1 MVMNTDF
8 KIFHHTN
15 NNAPVLDN
23 IYGTMLDVLDACLVN
38 GFEVG
43 PVSSLTTSG
52 KTVTTTFSSS
62 HNLQK
67 YQVIKITGATQSEFN
82 GEHRITEVPNSNE
95 VRFELATAASTTIAS
110 GTIVASLPP
119 LGWEKPFYESNPAGG
134 GKAAYRSTNLLLPS
148 RPFLRVVDELDP
160 AYTETYAK
168 YAKVGIVEEM
178 TGINEMSGL
187 QAPYDASNPDKN
199 WIGTG
204 TGQSVVNG
212 WAKWYYARGYSPGVN
227 GDQYDYAGSPNGAR
241 KWVVLGNKDYFYIIP
256 SVNPATST
264 NPNQVL
270 LGFGYFKSIYNPD
283 NRSFFLAC
291 HDRNIAA
298 STSTSPAIYGGL
310 HASNSSNRSNT
321 GLILFQKYDG
331 TSVYNQGQGK
341 SLNGLSGSFYSGS
354 SDNYLTPYNG
364 NYIFSPVNIFDQV
377 TNTTGLV
384 ARGKAPSIHWVFHN
398 KPFSDLGFVEK
409 EDLIYMVKD
418 IATSGSTLGQVMFM
432 LEGVEVD

>member
-43 PVSSLTTSG
+43 SVSSLTTSG
-52 KTVTTTFSSS
+52 KTVTATFSSS

-67 YQVIKITGATQSEFN
+67 YQVLKITGANQPEFN
-82 GEHRITEVPNSNE
+82 GEHSITNVPNSNE
-95 VRFELATAASTTIAS
+95 VKFELDSAASTTAAS

-160 AYTETYAK
+160 AYTGTYAK
-168 YAKVGIVEEM
+168 FAKVGIVEEM
-178 TGINEMSGL
+178 TGINEMLGL
-187 QAPYDASNPDKN
+187 QAPYNASNPDRN

-204 TGQSVVNG
+204 AGQSVVNG
-212 WAKWYYARGYSPGVN
+212 WAKWYYARSYEPNLNSN
-227 GDQYDYAGSPNGAR
+227 QYDYAAPANGAR

-256 SVNPATST
+256 SVTPTTTST
-264 NPNQVL
+264 ANQIV
-270 LGFGYFKSIYNPD
+270 LGFGHFKSIYNPD

-291 HDRNIAA
+291 LDRNIAA
-298 STSTSPAIYGGL
+298 STSTSPAIFGGL
-310 HASNSSNRSNT
+310 HASNNSNGGNT
-321 GLILFQKYDG
+321 GLVLFQKYDG

-341 SLNGLSGSFYSGS
+341 SLNGLSGSFSSGS
-354 SDNYLTPYNG
+354 SDNYLTPHNG
-364 NYIFSPVNIFDQV
+364 NYIFSQVNIFDQV
-377 TNTTGLV
+377 TASTGLV

-398 KPFSDLGFVEK
+398 KPFSDLSFVER
-409 EDLIYMVKD
+409 EGFIYMVKD
-418 IATSGSTLGQVMFM
+418 VATSGSTLGQVLFM
-432 LEGVEVD
+432 LEGV

>member
-43 PVSSLTTSG
+43 SVSSLTTSG
-52 KTVTTTFSSS
+52 KTVTATFSSS

-227 GDQYDYAGSPNGAR
+227 GNQYDYAGSSNGAR

-256 SVNPATST
+256 SVNPYTATS
-264 NPNQVL
+264 PNQVIW
-270 LGFGYFKSIYNPD
+270 GFGYFESLYNPD
-283 NRSFFLAC
+283 NNCFFLAC

-298 STSTSPAIYGGL
+298 STSTSPAIFGGL
-310 HASNSSNRSNT
+310 HASNNSNGNNT
-321 GLILFQKYDG
+321 NLILFQKYNG
-331 TSVYNQGQGK
+331 SSEYNMGQAK
-341 SLNGLSGSFYSGS
+341 SLNGLTGSFYSGS
-354 SDNYLTPYNG
+354 SNNTLTPHDNQ
-364 NYIFSPVNIFDQV
+364 YIFAPVYIFDQV
-377 TNTTGLV
+377 STSSGLV
-384 ARGKAPSIHWVFHN
+384 ARGRAPSIHWIFHN
-398 KPFSDLGFVEK
+398 APYVDLSFIEKDGF
-409 EDLIYMVKD
+409 IYIAKNV
-418 IATSGSTLGQVMFM
+418 ATSGSTTGQVLFM
-432 LEGVEVD
+432 LEGVRID

>member
-43 PVSSLTTSG
+43 SVSSLTTSG
-52 KTVTTTFSSS
+52 KTVTATFSSS

-67 YQVIKITGATQSEFN
+67 YQVIKITGANQSEFN
-82 GEHRITEVPNSNE
+82 GEHRITEVPNSNQIK
-95 VRFELATAASTTIAS
+95 FELTTATSTTAAS
-110 GTIVASLPP
+110 GTIIASLPP

-134 GKAAYRSTNLLLPS
+134 GKAAYRPANLLLPS

-160 AYTETYAK
+160 TYTATYAK
-168 YAKVGIVEEM
+168 YAKVGIVDDM
-178 TGINEMSGL
+178 IGINEMSGL

-199 WIGTG
+199 WVGTG
-204 TGQSVVNG
+204 AGQSVVNG
-212 WAKWYYARGYSPGVN
+212 WAKWYYARGSTPGISGN
-227 GDQYDYAGSPNGAR
+227 QYDYSTPSNGPR
-241 KWVVLGNKDYFYIIP
+241 KWIVLGDKDYFYIIP
-256 SVNPATST
+256 SVNPATSGA
-264 NPNQVL
+264 PNQVIW
-270 LGFGYFKSIYNPD
+270 GFGYFESLYNPD
-283 NRSFFLAC
+283 NNSFFLAC

-310 HASNSSNRSNT
+310 HASNSGNSSNT

-398 KPFSDLGFVEK
+398 KPFSDLSFIEKDGF
-409 EDLIYMVKD
+409 IYMAKD